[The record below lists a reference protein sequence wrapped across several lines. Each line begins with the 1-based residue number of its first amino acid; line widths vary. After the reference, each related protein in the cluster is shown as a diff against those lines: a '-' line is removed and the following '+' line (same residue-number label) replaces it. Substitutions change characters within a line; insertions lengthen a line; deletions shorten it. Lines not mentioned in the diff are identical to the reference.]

1 MTYAHC
7 TTAKKWPCNLHAFSV
22 SNLASATS
30 GLIAAMAGQRSELRR
45 ATLGAGVITIG
56 VLLMRLHH
64 VFLLP
69 CVLALAACQT
79 TIKPDYDTSYDFST
93 SQTWQWAEPKVTFTP
108 ADDPRLSSDLTA
120 ERVKQAVADG
130 LDARGLR
137 PVLEG
142 AQETIYPYVFGYFRD
157 FQRMVRGKRWKLIHY
172 PQIGQWQLFDLQED
186 PHELRNRVAEQAH
199 QATVDQLRRE
209 LLRWQRSVS
218 DPVIPQ

>member
-1 MTYAHC
+1 
-7 TTAKKWPCNLHAFSV
+7 
-22 SNLASATS
+22 
-30 GLIAAMAGQRSELRR
+30 
-45 ATLGAGVITIG
+45 
-56 VLLMRLHH
+56 MRLYS

-142 AQETIYPYVFGYFRD
+142 QTADLSVKTYVVVENREENVSTSFGGYWGWGGGFWGGPSIQTYPSDYKEITLQIDLLDPASGRLLWRGSESERLSSSPQTPAKRD
-157 FQRMVRGKRWKLIHY
+157 
-172 PQIGQWQLFDLQED
+172 
-186 PHELRNRVAEQAH
+186 EQA
-199 QATVDQLRRE
+199 RRMTSRVLE
-209 LLRWQRSVS
+209 AF
-218 DPVIPQ
+218 PPY